1 MLGLLSHNEAGMPIR
16 EGKRYT
22 LVVDRKWHD
31 AKGEPLKAGFGKS
44 FSVGSCGKEAACSF
58 DLAPKAGSIDAIV
71 VEFPNPL
78 DRALLERELEVIDS
92 SGSPVVGSIQVDRD
106 EMRWRLTPRVA
117 QKLGTYRLQV
127 GTKSMNWRKKSGSD
141 R

>member
-1 MLGLLSHNEAGMPIR
+1 MKPACRFVKARDTHWSSIECG
-16 EGKRYT
+16 T
-22 LVVDRKWHD
+22 TRK
-31 AKGEPLKAGFGKS
+31 ASPLKVGFRKS
-44 FSVGSCGKEAACSF
+44 FSVGPAERKP
-58 DLAPKAGSIDAIV
+58 LALSTWRLSPPKAGSIDAIV
-71 VEFPNPL
+71 VEFRNPL